1 MQRYYAGESVSELTK
16 EYGIS
21 VHSSELYKL
30 FSPEVF
36 PNYICEYCA
45 EPLVIS
51 LIF

>member
-30 FSPEVF
+30 FSHEVF